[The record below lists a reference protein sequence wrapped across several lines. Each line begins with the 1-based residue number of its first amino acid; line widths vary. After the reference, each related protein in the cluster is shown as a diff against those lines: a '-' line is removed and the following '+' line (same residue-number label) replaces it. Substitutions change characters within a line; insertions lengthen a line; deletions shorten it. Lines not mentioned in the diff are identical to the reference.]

1 MAGYNRNL
9 TLVYM
14 TVRGLNS
21 LLKVRAAVADNSHKP
36 LMVTNRRSIHGM
48 RILDLLHG
56 MTILFRPT
64 LLQNGALSRV
74 GMRIDS
80 NA

>member
-21 LLKVRAAVADNSHKP
+21 LLKVRAAVVDDNSRKP

-48 RILDLLHG
+48 RMDIPSC
-56 MTILFRPT
+56 RPAEAYM
-64 LLQNGALSRV
+64 LINE
-74 GMRIDS
+74 
-80 NA
+80 